1 MTEIDFHQLR
11 EDIRLWGRE
20 LGFQQ
25 VGISDVDLSEHE
37 AYLQRWLD
45 KGYHGEMDYMARHGS
60 KRSRPAE
67 LVPGT
72 LRVISL
78 RMDYLPP
85 DTQMLKVL
93 RNPQQA
99 YVSRYALGRDYH
111 KLMRRRL
118 QQLAETI
125 QDRIGAFGYR
135 AF

>member
-1 MTEIDFHQLR
+1 MTCPSQKVSDFSTGPPARALKRIQASVTWASEAPASPMTEIDFHQLR

-45 KGYHGEMDYMARHGS
+45 KGYHGEMDYMARHGT

-78 RMDYLPP
+78 RMDYLP
-85 DTQMLKVL
+85 
-93 RNPQQA
+93 
-99 YVSRYALGRDYH
+99 S
-111 KLMRRRL
+111 
-118 QQLAETI
+118 
-125 QDRIGAFGYR
+125 
-135 AF
+135 